1 MYDQLK
7 LKIKVMTTEE
17 LKEQL
22 QEDLISHLQGLIS
35 TEELDLVCN
44 IVIYNVNRYR
54 DENEVE

>member
-1 MYDQLK
+1 
-7 LKIKVMTTEE
+7 MTTEE

-35 TEELDLVCN
+35 MDELDTVCN

-54 DENEVE
+54 DDNESE

>member
-1 MYDQLK
+1 
-7 LKIKVMTTEE
+7 MTTEE

-35 TEELDLVCN
+35 TDELDLVCN

-54 DENEVE
+54 DDNESE